1 MDWKKGEDREKI
13 LNELKKIRSKDF
25 TFSSSKILGS
35 MCSEPHP
42 IAVDAYQSFIETNIG
57 DPRLFPGTR
66 ELEEKVIQM
75 LGGLL
80 NAPTGYGGRITSG
93 GTESNLMALWMA
105 REMSKKREVLVPES
119 AHFSLKKAELLLGIK
134 LITVPLDDEYK
145 MDIDAARK
153 LIGNAACIVGV
164 AGTTSLGVIDPIEEL
179 SEICLDEGIHLHID
193 AAFGGF
199 VIPFLNKNENERK
212 FDFCLEGVGSVSID
226 SHKMGRSV
234 IPSGAVLVRKEKW
247 LDLISVATPCVSS
260 EKQSSILGTRPG
272 GSVAATYAVM
282 KHLGINGYEK
292 IARSCMKMTRY
303 AAKLIEENDMELVV
317 EPVMNVIG
325 IKVKNPKRIAGKME
339 KKGWKLSFDEQIGCL
354 RIVIMPHVNKEAM
367 RKFVDD
373 LRSIV

>member
-1 MDWKKGEDREKI
+1 MDWKKGEDRKKI
-13 LNELKKIRSKDF
+13 LKELKDARSKDF
-25 TFSSSKILGS
+25 TFSSGRILGS

-42 IAVDAYQSFIETNIG
+42 IAVDAYNSFIETNMG
-57 DPRLFPGTR
+57 DPFLFPGTR

-75 LGGLL
+75 LGDLL
-80 NAPTGYGGRITSG
+80 NAPKGYGGRITSG

-105 REMSKKREVLVPES
+105 REISKKREVIVPES
-119 AHFSLKKAELLLGIK
+119 AHFSLKKAESLLGIK
-134 LITVPLDDEYK
+134 LISAPLDDEYK
-145 MDIDAARK
+145 MDIDATRK
-153 LIGNAACIVGV
+153 LIGDAACIVGI

-179 SEICLDEGIHLHID
+179 SKICLDEGIHLHVD

-199 VIPFLNKNENERK
+199 MIPFLNGRK
-212 FDFCLEGVGSVSID
+212 FDFCLDGVGSISID
-226 SHKMGRSV
+226 AHKMGRSV

-247 LDLISVATPCVSS
+247 LDSISVATTCVSP

-292 IARSCMKMTRY
+292 IARNCMEVTRY

-325 IKVKNPKRIAGKME
+325 IKVKNPRKIARKME
-339 KKGWKLSFDEQIGCL
+339 KKRWKLSFDEQIGCL
-354 RIVIMPHVNKEAM
+354 RIVIMPHVSKEAM

-373 LRSIV
+373 LRLIV